1 MSLPKRN
8 EVPQAAT
15 WDLTRIYPTKND
27 WRQALQENSQ
37 AISKLPALQQN
48 LTKDGPAFY
57 QTIKSVLAARR
68 MMEKVY
74 VYASLMSDA
83 DTGNQENL
91 ALVAQAQ
98 QNANDFETAA
108 AFLEPAILALS
119 DEQLAQFKKEE
130 PRLACYEHFLQAIRA
145 KKEHTLPV
153 KEEELLA
160 SANGALQASENT
172 FNVLTNSDLS
182 YPYVEDENGEMV
194 QLSEGLYNVLI
205 QSKKRTVR
213 AGAFHALYQTIRQF
227 ENSLAATLSGTVKAH
242 NFTAKAHHY
251 PSARTQALAQN
262 LVPGK
267 VYDTLLQEVNKHLD
281 LLHRYVALRKRVLGI
296 KELKMYDIYVPLVD
310 QDKEV
315 YTLDRAKQEAK
326 KALSCLGADYLKH
339 VDYIFNNRVI
349 DPVES
354 KGKVTGAYSGGSYDT
369 DPYELLNWENDLDSL
384 FTLVHETG
392 HSVHSMYSHEAQPY
406 VYGEYPIFLAEIAST
421 TNENILLNYLLDH
434 TRDKQKRAFLL
445 NYFLDSAKGT
455 LYRQTQFAEFEQFI
469 HEQDQQGQPL
479 TANRLNDF
487 YAQLNE
493 KYYGSAIETGSEIAM
508 EWARIPHFYYDF
520 YVYQYA
526 TGFAAATMLSDK
538 ILHGS
543 DQDRA
548 AYLGF
553 LKAGCSSDPVSIM
566 KKAGVAMDEPAYLEK
581 TFKIFEQR
589 LNELE
594 DLL

>member
-1 MSLPKRN
+1 MTLPKRS
-8 EVPQAAT
+8 EVPADQT
-15 WDLTRIYPTKND
+15 WDLTKIYPD
-27 WRQALQENSQ
+27 QDAWRAALAENAK
-37 AISKLPALQQN
+37 AISQLPALQDN
-48 LTKDGPAFY
+48 LKKDGPAFY
-57 QTIKSVLAARR
+57 QTIKQVLAARR
-68 MMEKVY
+68 EMEKVY
-74 VYASLMSDA
+74 VYASLSSDV

-91 ALVAQAQ
+91 GLAAQAQ

-119 DEQLAQFKKEE
+119 DDQLAQFKKEE
-130 PRLACYEHFLQAIRA
+130 PKLADYQHFLDAIRA
-145 KKEHTLPV
+145 KKDHTLPV

-172 FNVLTNSDLS
+172 FNVLTNSDLTF
-182 YPYVEDENGEMV
+182 PYVEDENGEMV

-205 QSKKRTVR
+205 QSKDRAVR
-213 AGAFHALYQTIRQF
+213 QGAFEALYDTVGQF

-242 NFTAKAHHY
+242 NFTAKAHNY
-251 PSARTQALAQN
+251 ADARTQALSAN
-262 LVPGK
+262 LVPTK
-267 VYDTLLQEVNKHLD
+267 VYDTLLKEVNDHLD
-281 LLHRYVALRKRVLGI
+281 LLHRYVALRKRVLGVDD
-296 KELKMYDIYVPLVD
+296 LKMFDIYVPLID

-315 YTLDRAKQEAK
+315 YSLDRAKQEAK
-326 KALSCLGADYLKH
+326 KALACLGPDYLKH
-339 VDYIFNNRVI
+339 VDYIFNNRII
-349 DPVES
+349 DPVEN

-369 DPYELLNWENDLDSL
+369 APYELLNWENDLDSL

-392 HSVHSMYSHEAQPY
+392 HSVHSMYSHETQPY

-434 TRDKQKRAFLL
+434 TEDKKKRAFLL

-455 LYRQTQFAEFEQFI
+455 LFRQNQFAEFEQFI
-469 HEQDQQGQPL
+469 HEQDQKGQPL
-479 TANRLNDF
+479 TADRLNDF
-487 YAQLNE
+487 YAQLNA
-493 KYYGSAIETGSEIAM
+493 KYYGSAIETGPEIAK

-526 TGFAAATMLSDK
+526 TGFAAATTLSDK
-538 ILHGS
+538 VLHGS

-548 AYLGF
+548 NYLGF
-553 LKAGCSSDPVSIM
+553 LKAGCSSDPVTIM

-581 TFKIFEQR
+581 TFQIFAQR
-589 LNELE
+589 LQELE

>member
-8 EVPQAAT
+8 EVPTAST
-15 WDLTRIYPTKND
+15 WDLTRIYPNKEA
-27 WRQALQENSQ
+27 WHKALQENAQ
-37 AISKLPALQQN
+37 AISKLPALQKN

-68 MMEKVY
+68 TMEKVY
-74 VYASLMSDA
+74 VYASLSSDV

-98 QNANDFETAA
+98 QNANNFETAA

-130 PRLACYEHFLQAIRA
+130 PQLALYEHFLAAIR
-145 KKEHTLPV
+145 KQKEHTLPV

-160 SANGALQASENT
+160 SASGALQASENT
-172 FNVLTNSDLS
+172 FNVLTNSDLA
-182 YPYVEDENGEMV
+182 YPYVEDEDGEMV

-205 QSKKRTVR
+205 QSKKREVR
-213 AGAFHALYQTIRQF
+213 EGAFYALYQTIHQF

-251 PSARTQALAQN
+251 QDARTQALAQN
-262 LVPGK
+262 QVPTK
-267 VYDTLLQEVNKHLD
+267 VYDTLLKEVNSHLD

-296 KELKMYDIYVPLVD
+296 KDLKMFDIYVPLID

-315 YTLDRAKQEAK
+315 YTLARAKQEAK
-326 KALSCLGADYLKH
+326 KALSCLGPDYLKH

-349 DPVES
+349 DPIET

-392 HSVHSMYSHEAQPY
+392 HSVHSMYSHETQPY

-434 TRDKQKRAFLL
+434 TADKKKRAFLL

-455 LYRQTQFAEFEQFI
+455 LYRQTQFAEFEQYI

-493 KYYGSAIETGSEIAM
+493 KYYGPAIETGSEIAM

-526 TGFAAATMLSDK
+526 TGFAAATTLSDK
-538 ILHGS
+538 VLHGS
-543 DQDRA
+543 DQDRS

-553 LKAGCSSDPVSIM
+553 LKSGCSSDPVTIM

>member
-1 MSLPKRN
+1 MSLPTRN
-8 EVPQAAT
+8 EVPTAST
-15 WDLTRIYPTKND
+15 WDLSRIYPNKD
-27 WRQALQENSQ
+27 AWRKALQENSQ

-68 MMEKVY
+68 TMEKVY
-74 VYASLMSDA
+74 VYASLSSDA
-83 DTGNQENL
+83 DTSDQENL

-119 DEQLAQFKKEE
+119 NEQLAQFKKEE
-130 PRLACYEHFLQAIRA
+130 PQLALYEHFLSAIREQ
-145 KKEHTLPV
+145 KDHTLPV
-153 KEEELLA
+153 KEEELLT
-160 SANGALQASENT
+160 SAKGALQASENT

-205 QSKKRTVR
+205 QSKKRAVR
-213 AGAFHALYQTIRQF
+213 EGAFHALYQTIHQF

-251 PSARTQALAQN
+251 QDARTQALAQN
-262 LVPGK
+262 LVPTK
-267 VYDTLLQEVNKHLD
+267 VYNTLLQEVNSHLD

-315 YTLDRAKQEAK
+315 YTLARAKQEAK
-326 KALSCLGADYLKH
+326 KALSCLGSDYLKH

-349 DPVES
+349 DPIES

-392 HSVHSMYSHEAQPY
+392 HSVHSMYSHETQPY

-434 TRDKQKRAFLL
+434 TQDKQQRAFLL

-455 LYRQTQFAEFEQFI
+455 LYRQTQFAEFEQYI
-469 HEQDQQGQPL
+469 HEQDQKGQPL
-479 TANRLNDF
+479 TANRINDF
-487 YAQLNE
+487 YARLNE
-493 KYYGSAIETGSEIAM
+493 KYYGPAIETGPEIAM

-526 TGFAAATMLSDK
+526 TGFAAATTLSDK

-553 LKAGCSSDPVSIM
+553 LKAGCSSDPVTIM
-566 KKAGVAMDEPAYLEK
+566 KKAGVAMDAPAYLEK

-589 LNELE
+589 LDELE
-594 DLL
+594 NLL